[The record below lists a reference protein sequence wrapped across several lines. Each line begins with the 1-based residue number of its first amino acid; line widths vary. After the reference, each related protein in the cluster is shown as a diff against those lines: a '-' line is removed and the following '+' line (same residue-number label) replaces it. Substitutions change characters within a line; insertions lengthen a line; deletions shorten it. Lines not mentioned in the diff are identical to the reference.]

1 MSVTVITPRPKPR
14 YNAQQFLA
22 YQKSQSE
29 GHRALDAFTNPLARI
44 GAGTTNLLQGTEYPL
59 TRLSRNYI
67 LMQSLYR
74 SNWIV
79 RKIVD
84 SFAEDMVKNWV
95 RVVTDLPPAQVSR
108 FERVVSDTFTQNQ
121 ILKTLQWAR
130 LFGGAGAVMI
140 IDGDEDRLDEPLNV
154 DEVLPGTYKG
164 LIPFDRWSGITPASK
179 LNTDMN
185 FPADYNLPESYRV
198 TTQQGNGFDVH
209 CSRVLRFIGPDV
221 PIWEK
226 QAEVYWGISCVEV
239 FYDELTKRDN
249 TSWNL
254 ASLIFR
260 ANIFAMTQPDLAST
274 LSGLGKSQVALMN
287 FNATMQAIQAMMS
300 NQGMLVLPKDGSLS
314 THSYGFA
321 GIAEVY
327 THFKEDIAGA
337 ADYPYSRLFGKPSG
351 GMGTTNESDE
361 GVYYDN
367 VGQKQKRE
375 LDPQLKKLMP
385 IIAMSTW
392 GRVPDDFTW
401 TYNPVRTLNNEEQA
415 DLATKKTTPVIE
427 AYNAGIIGRRTAL
440 MELKQQSDETGMFS
454 NITDEAIAEADDAV
468 MAMGE
473 EVDEGMGLAS
483 EPGREEKSEEINP
496 ELKPKQKK
504 AQVQDAATFKCKICG
519 RVNPASAARCEECAE
534 ANPDGPFG
542 KKASAKK
549 ERKRSSNGWIDKV
562 LESDFSGG
570 RGAGIARGKSI
581 LQSLILSREFG
592 ESVEKFENRRPDIKE
607 FRRWFDNYSN
617 GRGIDADLIR
627 TPQEFRRLQV
637 GPLSISIEN
646 ETGEERSGID
656 VVTGT
661 PWKVTMTY
669 PYGFIDDTVGA
680 DGQEVDCFVGPW
692 TSSRE
697 VYVIR
702 SVSPHTGTYDEDKC
716 MIGFRSA
723 TEAKAAFLENY
734 SSPGF
739 FGGMYQMTMQEFQNY
754 LAHGAERV
762 ANAGA

>member
-14 YNAQQFLA
+14 YNAAQFLA

-44 GAGTTNLLQGTEYPL
+44 GAGTTNLLQGTQYPL

-95 RVVTDLPPAQVSR
+95 KIVTDLDPKQVSR
-108 FERVVSDTFTQNQ
+108 FERAVNDTFTQNQ

-140 IDGDEDRLDEPLNV
+140 IEGDEGRLDQPLRAE
-154 DEVLPGTYKG
+154 DVLPGTYRG
-164 LIPFDRWSGITPASK
+164 LIPFDRWSGITPSAQ

-185 FPADYNLPESYRV
+185 YPADYNLPESYRV
-198 TTQQGNGFDVH
+198 TTQQGSGFDVH

-254 ASLIFR
+254 ASLVFR
-260 ANIFAMTQPDLAST
+260 ANIFAINQPDLASA
-274 LSGLGKSQVALMN
+274 LSGLGKSQAALMQ
-287 FNATMQAIQAMMS
+287 FNATMQAINSLMS
-300 NQGMLVLPKDGSLS
+300 NQGMIALPKEGSMS

-385 IIAMSTW
+385 VVAMSTW

-401 TYNPVRTLNNEEQA
+401 MYNPVRTLSNEAQA
-415 DLATKKTTPVIE
+415 DLATKKTTAVIE
-427 AYNAGIIGRRTAL
+427 AYNAGIIGRKTSL
-440 MELKQQSDETGMFS
+440 QELKQQSDETGLFS
-454 NITDEAIAEADDAV
+454 NITDETIEEADDDVVAL
-468 MAMGE
+468 GE
-473 EVDEGMGLAS
+473 EFDEGMGLAS
-483 EPGREEKSEEINP
+483 EPGRAEKSEKLNP
-496 ELKPKQKK
+496 ETKPKPKKQK
-504 AQVQDAATFKCKICG
+504 AEDAA
-519 RVNPASAARCEECAE
+519 
-534 ANPDGPFG
+534 
-542 KKASAKK
+542 
-549 ERKRSSNGWIDKV
+549 
-562 LESDFSGG
+562 
-570 RGAGIARGKSI
+570 
-581 LQSLILSREFG
+581 
-592 ESVEKFENRRPDIKE
+592 
-607 FRRWFDNYSN
+607 
-617 GRGIDADLIR
+617 LIR
-627 TPQEFRRLQV
+627 EPEEMRHLQV
-637 GPLSISIEN
+637 GPFSITVEN

-656 VVTGT
+656 VVTGD
-661 PWKVTMTY
+661 PWAVTMTY
-669 PYGFIDDTVGA
+669 PYGFIDGTVGA
-680 DGQEVDCFVGPW
+680 DGQEVDCFIGPW
-692 TSSRE
+692 TTARE

-702 SVSPHTGTYDEDKC
+702 SVSPHTGKYDEDKV
-716 MIGFRSA
+716 MIGFASA
-723 TEAKAAFLENY
+723 TEAKRAFLENY
-734 SSPGF
+734 SSPKF
-739 FGGMYQMTMQEFQNY
+739 FGGMYQMTVEEFQNY
-754 LAHGAERV
+754 LTHGAERL
-762 ANAGA
+762 AAAQA